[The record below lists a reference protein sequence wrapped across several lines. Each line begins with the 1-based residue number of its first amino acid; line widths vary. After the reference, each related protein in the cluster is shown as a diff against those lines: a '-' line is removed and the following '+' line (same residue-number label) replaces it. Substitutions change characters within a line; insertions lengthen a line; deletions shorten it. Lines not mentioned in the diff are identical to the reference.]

1 MWDTTIYFVEGRC
14 LSKMGHFFD
23 GITLLW
29 HRHIMHIMHIMQPKW
44 ALFKEIAP
52 FRHVLETMLKF
63 KMSIHD
69 LVE

>member
-14 LSKMGHFFD
+14 LPKMGHFFD
-23 GITLLW
+23 GITLLR
-29 HRHIMHIMHIMQPKW
+29 HRYIMHIMQPKW

-69 LVE
+69 LAE